1 MCNYNIFD
9 GFSILRSSQ
18 PAQPETFSPN
28 FYGCERGI
36 KKWEKPIAYWE
47 ERPTPRHLTNNSIK
61 KFEATTSNSPSCFA
75 IPTRSFLNAD
85 RRDLLWWTCQKRV
98 RIWLLQQLDG
108 WLTWTYIYTLNYT
121 TQSPFYRLNRG
132 SIQWRTLAIVSRH
145 KREAK
150 QNRKIT
156 PVTTTTTS
164 LIRLVGNCFTC
175 WALWLWNFFSFH
187 FVFPFVNCLRAC
199 VCLTWLYDNMMETT
213 RSEIEKKLC
222 PGSARG
228 GGGFHV
234 CVRVR
239 VSLLEAEPAE
249 IVGPGAP
256 FEKWKRF
263 CHFSFFL
270 LFNCSPLT
278 TIVPFSQ
285 CSAVVLSAC
294 VFSSLPT
301 NLRILPTNRDGT
313 IRKLMEI
320 GQSCDPI
327 QLNSTT
333 R

>member
-156 PVTTTTTS
+156 PVILCQFDS
-164 LIRLVGNCFTC
+164 TC
-175 WALWLWNFFSFH
+175 WKLFHLLGLVTLKFFH
-187 FVFPFVNCLRAC
+187 FISCFL
-199 VCLTWLYDNMMETT
+199 L
-213 RSEIEKKLC
+213 SI
-222 PGSARG
+222 
-228 GGGFHV
+228 V
-234 CVRVR
+234 CVRVCVWR
-239 VSLLEAEPAE
+239 DCMTTWWRRHAVK
-249 IVGPGAP
+249 
-256 FEKWKRF
+256 EKRNF
-263 CHFSFFL
+263 VQARL
-270 LFNCSPLT
+270 
-278 TIVPFSQ
+278 
-285 CSAVVLSAC
+285 AVVGGFMFVFVCHCWRLSR
-294 VFSSLPT
+294 P
-301 NLRILPTNRDGT
+301 R
-313 IRKLMEI
+313 
-320 GQSCDPI
+320 
-327 QLNSTT
+327 
-333 R
+333 